1 LTAYYAAAF
10 KTGQYP
16 QIEKDK
22 IVMWSRTHPSKAT
35 APDPIGRPDNFEI
48 VRSSRLVPL
57 FGSDLTQLED
67 AVWAVVMTTAPST
80 VTLSTSSTNSQTYNV
95 PAGLTK
101 LSVPISAGDTMK
113 GAIQRGDQ
121 TIVEL
126 SPAGF
131 TFQGSPQSYN
141 FNAFVA
147 SATAA

>member
-1 LTAYYAAAF
+1 
-10 KTGQYP
+10 
-16 QIEKDK
+16 
-22 IVMWSRTHPSKAT
+22 M
-35 APDPIGRPDNFEI
+35 
-48 VRSSRLVPL
+48 
-57 FGSDLTQLED
+57 ED

-80 VTLSTSSTNSQTYNV
+80 VTLSTSSTNSRSYNV

-113 GAIQRGDQ
+113 GTIQRDGQ

-126 SPAGF
+126 NPPEF

-147 SATAA
+147 SATVVQ